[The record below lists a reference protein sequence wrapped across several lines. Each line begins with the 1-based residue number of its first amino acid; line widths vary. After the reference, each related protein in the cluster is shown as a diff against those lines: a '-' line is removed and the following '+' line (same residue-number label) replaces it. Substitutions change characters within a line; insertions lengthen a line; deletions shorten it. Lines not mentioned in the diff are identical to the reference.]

1 MEKFLLSLLCLLTVG
16 FAGQA
21 AEKTIVIDCTKS
33 NSGITFPSNGYGETT
48 YTDATSGITI
58 KGRAQ
63 KNNGLALQSNGGY
76 ICVTQNSNLFAI
88 KSISVKAK
96 TGASKTTTLSAKAS
110 ENPYTFSE
118 TNKTD
123 WTGSDAGSN
132 NCTTSE
138 STFSYQINNSFA
150 VLFNST
156 NGGMITISMVTITY
170 DDGTSEGPELEAN
183 GLAYPQDAYTATLGE
198 EFESPVLTNPNNL
211 SVTYSS
217 SNEKVATVD
226 AEGNVTLVA
235 AGTTVIKA
243 DFIGDDTYKAG
254 VAEYTLTVK
263 DAPIIDP
270 DGTFTFDF
278 VNNNYGMTR
287 HDSKSNE
294 YNDSPI
300 TIKNEDNGII
310 SINVVNSAEGKQR
323 LFTDGWRFHRGKK
336 VSGNYTFC
344 NYTMTISI
352 AKEYRISE
360 ISMIGKLLSSTKAS
374 VNCEGLEYTKT
385 GTGDNATLTWKI
397 DNKNDV
403 IFTISTSDNL
413 PIAKIVVK
421 YEPAPAAPAVPE
433 IVCEHEIV
441 DGKLTV
447 KAESTSMNF
456 KKVEGIDIYYRLN
469 GGKDKPATRACEDV
483 AHSSWI
489 LHQGEDI
496 TLTNNHTLLE
506 YLACNPETG
515 VHSETKT
522 IALEV
527 GATGV
532 AEIEA
537 AEAGEVRW
545 FDMQGREVK
554 GQPAAGVYVRVANG
568 KAAKVIVK

>member
-21 AEKTIVIDCTKS
+21 AEKTIVIQPSDFGRTETKYVTTAF
-33 NSGITFPSNGYGETT
+33 TFTKDNVEFKTNQVNPKDGQIRVNNTGTSAFHLFNTTELPGNVISIKLETDQKTFGTWAVKSGETAFSSAINAN
-48 YTDATSGITI
+48 D
-58 KGRAQ
+58 
-63 KNNGLALQSNGGY
+63 
-76 ICVTQNSNLFAI
+76 NSSELTTENAG
-88 KSISVKAK
+88 K
-96 TGASKTTTLSAKAS
+96 TGIFTLTSSGKFFGMYITTKGSGTVKFSK
-110 ENPYTFSE
+110 
-118 TNKTD
+118 
-123 WTGSDAGSN
+123 
-132 NCTTSE
+132 
-138 STFSYQINNSFA
+138 I
-150 VLFNST
+150 
-156 NGGMITISMVTITY
+156 TITY

-198 EFESPVLTNPNNL
+198 AFESPELTNPNNL
-211 SVTYSS
+211 PVAYSS
-217 SNEKVATVD
+217 SNEDVATVD
-226 AEGNVTLVA
+226 ENGKVELIAK
-235 AGTTVIKA
+235 GTTVIKA
-243 DFIGDDTYKAG
+243 EFAGNDTYKG
-254 VAEYTLTVK
+254 GSVSYTLTVSK
-263 DAPIIDP
+263 KLEPVVIP
-270 DGTFTFDF
+270 DGYSSYRIVFGDSDADETIAIKENDLRDFIIEGEGYCNSFNLTQVYKGKTGVKLASAKNSGLFTINLNQNGQVKSSQIVITACNWASNSGAYDKSSLKINGSTAQSLTDDMDHYYFDIDE
-278 VNNNYGMTR
+278 NALL
-287 HDSKSNE
+287 E
-294 YNDSPI
+294 
-300 TIKNEDNGII
+300 TIKIE
-310 SINVVNSAEGKQR
+310 AEKR
-323 LFTDGWRFHRGKK
+323 M
-336 VSGNYTFC
+336 Y
-344 NYTMTISI
+344 I
-352 AKEYRISE
+352 
-360 ISMIGKLLSSTKAS
+360 KAIT
-374 VNCEGLEYTKT
+374 VIY
-385 GTGDNATLTWKI
+385 A
-397 DNKNDV
+397 DV
-403 IFTISTSDNL
+403 
-413 PIAKIVVK
+413 
-421 YEPAPAAPAVPE
+421 PAAPAVPE

-527 GATGV
+527 GPTGV

-568 KAAKVIVK
+568 KATKVVVK